1 MFLGIC
7 TIFSD
12 ALGPFLTISAAGH
25 AGVPHIHDGASL
37 GPRRAPWRVLWALK
51 VAKAGNNHGVDFRG
65 VIAEQDNGKPHVSH
79 FSVRSNTVTTIASNF
94 PRSYS
99 YGHYYA
105 CVDHCYTC
113 VVMMYMRL
121 CVMCV
126 LRVRVRVCTGLSMT
140 HASTRLLRVEK
151 DTYSTC
157 TVSIFFIFIYTGEEM
172 ALPPPR
178 R

>member
-1 MFLGIC
+1 MCKCLFIILLCLNVFLGIC

-105 CVDHCYTC
+105 CVITAIHAWSWCIC
-113 VVMMYMRL
+113 VYAL
-121 CVMCV
+121 CVCSV
-126 LRVRVRVCTGLSMT
+126 YVCACARVCPWRMLALGCCVSRR
-140 HASTRLLRVEK
+140 TR
-151 DTYSTC
+151 
-157 TVSIFFIFIYTGEEM
+157 TVHV
-172 ALPPPR
+172 L
-178 R
+178 